1 IVSVPPRQKGGGLN
15 KMGFYR
21 TAFPTS
27 LYLYR
32 RKASLF
38 TKNPAKKENAFPFSR
53 DSKKQSHKRIWQGWF
68 IIYYLSYLSIFPI
81 YPHF

>member
-1 IVSVPPRQKGGGLN
+1 
-15 KMGFYR
+15 MGFYR

-53 DSKKQSHKRIWQGWF
+53 HSKKQSRKRTWQVWF
-68 IIYYLSYLSIFPI
+68 IIDSLFYLFFLFIPIFNVILP
-81 YPHF
+81 YNDYFTL